1 MRNNEE
7 SMTIAADISVNML
20 AAFAQVARQLS
31 VSKAAAQMRVSKSV
45 VSKRVAHLEAALGA
59 TLFSRS
65 TRKIAL
71 TPAGELYLE
80 FARRA
85 VDDSRA
91 SLEQLRDL
99 NTAASGELSGQM
111 RITAPVSWGQN
122 VLARCLPE
130 FLKRHAGVEI
140 ELQLTDRMMDLAH
153 EGVDMALRWSSAS
166 ARGLGAV
173 PVATVQWVIVA
184 SPKYLRQC
192 GTPRQPQDLEK
203 HSCMCYWR
211 ERADDAWV
219 LVRAEARAEVFVRS
233 RYHVNNPESV
243 VNAAAAGLGL
253 ALLPAYVCS
262 VQLDSG
268 ALRTVLGTWTPQTKF
283 GTQITA
289 VSTPERMRLAR
300 NRALI
305 EFLQT
310 AIGGDASAAV
320 AASNGRRSRAGQSPA
335 KSKNVNAKSVQR
347 PKP

>member
-1 MRNNEE
+1 
-7 SMTIAADISVNML
+7 MTLAADISVNML
-20 AAFAQVARQLS
+20 AAFVQVAQLLS

-45 VSKRVAHLEAALGA
+45 VSKRVAHLESALGA

-71 TPAGELYLE
+71 TPAGETYLE

-85 VDDSRA
+85 VDDARA
-91 SLEQLRDL
+91 SLEQVRDL
-99 NTAASGELSGQM
+99 NAAASGDLSGQI
-111 RITAPVSWGQN
+111 RVTAPVSWGQN
-122 VLARCLPE
+122 VLAKCLPE
-130 FLKRHAGVEI
+130 FLQRHAGVEI

-184 SPKYLRQC
+184 APKYLRKN
-192 GTPRQPQDLEK
+192 GTPRQPLDLEK

-219 LVRAEARAEVFVRS
+219 LVRADARAEVFVRS

-243 VNAAAAGLGL
+243 VNAAVAGLGL
-253 ALLPAYVCS
+253 ALLPAYVCKA
-262 VQLDSG
+262 QLDSG
-268 ALRTVLGTWTPQTKF
+268 ALKTVLGNWTPQTKF

-300 NRALI
+300 NRAMI

-310 AIGGDASAAV
+310 AIGGDANS
-320 AASNGRRSRAGQSPA
+320 GQLPA
-335 KSKNVNAKSVQR
+335 KPKSVNAKLAPRSE
-347 PKP
+347 P

>member
-1 MRNNEE
+1 
-7 SMTIAADISVNML
+7 MTIAADISVNML
-20 AAFAQVARQLS
+20 AAFAQVARHSS

-45 VSKRVAHLEAALGA
+45 VSKRVAHLESALGA

-80 FARRA
+80 FAQRA

-91 SLEQLRDL
+91 SLERVRDL
-99 NTAASGELSGQM
+99 NAAASGELGGQM
-111 RITAPVSWGQN
+111 RVTAPVSWGQN
-122 VLARCLPE
+122 VLAKCLPE
-130 FLKRHAGVEI
+130 FLRRHAGVEI

-153 EGVDMALRWSSAS
+153 EGVDMALRWSSTS
-166 ARGLGAV
+166 ARALGAV
-173 PVATVQWVIVA
+173 PVAAVQWVIVA
-184 SPKYLRQC
+184 SPAYLRRC
-192 GTPRQPQDLEK
+192 GTPRLPQDLDK

-219 LVRAEARAEVFVRS
+219 LVRADAHVEVFVRS
-233 RYHVNNPESV
+233 RYHVNNPEAV
-243 VNAAAAGLGL
+243 VNAAVAGLGL

-262 VQLDSG
+262 AQLDSG
-268 ALRTVLGTWTPQTKF
+268 ALRTVLANWTPQTKF

-305 EFLQT
+305 EFLQSAVGSDAT
-310 AIGGDASAAV
+310 GAVASAD
-320 AASNGRRSRAGQSPA
+320 GRRPRTADARAKP
-335 KSKNVNAKSVQR
+335 KSVNAKPAQR
-347 PKP
+347 PEP

>member
-1 MRNNEE
+1 
-7 SMTIAADISVNML
+7 MTIAADISVNML
-20 AAFAQVARQLS
+20 AAFAQVAQHLS

-45 VSKRVAHLEAALGA
+45 VSKRVAHLESALSA

-80 FARRA
+80 FAQRA

-99 NTAASGELSGQM
+99 NAAASGELSGQI
-111 RITAPVSWGQN
+111 RVTAPVSWGQN
-122 VLARCLPE
+122 VLAKCLPE
-130 FLKRHAGVEI
+130 FLHRHAGVEI

-173 PVATVQWVIVA
+173 PVAAVQWVVVA
-184 SPKYLRQC
+184 APKYLRRF
-192 GTPRQPQDLEK
+192 GTPRQPLDLDQ

-219 LVRAEARAEVFVRS
+219 LTKADERVEVFVRS
-233 RYHVNNPESV
+233 RYHVNNPEAV
-243 VNAAAAGLGL
+243 VNAAVAGLGL

-262 VQLDSG
+262 AQLDSG
-268 ALRTVLGTWTPQTKF
+268 ALKTVLANWTPQTKF

-305 EFLQT
+305 EFLQS
-310 AIGGDASAAV
+310 AIGGDSNATV
-320 AASNGRRSRAGQSPA
+320 AASTGPASRASHTSRAGQSPS
-335 KSKNVNAKSVQR
+335 KPKNVNAKSAQR
-347 PKP
+347 PKL